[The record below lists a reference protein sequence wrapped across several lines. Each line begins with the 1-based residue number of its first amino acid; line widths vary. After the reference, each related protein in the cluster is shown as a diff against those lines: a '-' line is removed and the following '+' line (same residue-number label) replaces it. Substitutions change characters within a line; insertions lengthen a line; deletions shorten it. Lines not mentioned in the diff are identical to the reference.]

1 MLTEPAAP
9 VKSEIKSSRPGHA
22 PTVPIQTRW
31 RDYLPPDL
39 QKFLYITGMPANAS
53 SFPAVERPQPGAGE
67 GDRGHARD
75 RLIYGSVIFASAF
88 LLFLVQPLIAK
99 MILPWFGGVAE
110 VWAVCLVFFQTV
122 LLLGYLYA
130 HLLVRYF
137 RPRVQGRIHAA
148 LLAASVLW
156 LPILPKASWQPSG
169 REDPAIYILW
179 LLALTIGLP
188 FFLLSSTS
196 PLLQAWYARSR
207 GASPYRFYSLS
218 NVASLLAL
226 MLFPI
231 LFEPNF
237 STSHQAIGWSAAYA
251 VLVALCGALGLALG
265 RRSDSALAPRRGD
278 ISPPDVKRK
287 LLWISLAACGSAL
300 LLAITNHIT
309 QDVASVPFL
318 WVIPL
323 GLYLLSF
330 ILCFEGP
337 RWYPRGGFLKLLAMA
352 LGGMAYAL
360 LPAYAGLP
368 FIVLV
373 PLFCIGLFICCMF
386 CHGELARRKPDPAHL
401 TSFYLMLSL
410 GGAIGAALVALVA
423 PRIFSGFYE
432 LEIALGA
439 CAVLV
444 YVVHRND
451 AEGPFR
457 RGGSPLALAALAA
470 LVALFL
476 GGLVYTV
483 RRQKEQ
489 DRLSVRNFYGVLR
502 VTDVNP
508 SASAG
513 AKTVSLAGDARY
525 RRLVNG
531 AIVHG
536 LQFLAPKRRDMP
548 TTYYGPDSGIGVTL
562 RALEGTRPLRVGVI
576 GLGTGTIAI
585 YGRPGDQYTFYEIDP
600 LDIRLAHTQFTFL
613 RDCRASIRI
622 VQGDA
627 RLSLEREAPQK
638 FDVLAVDAFTG
649 DSIPVHLLTLQAF
662 QLYFRQLRQRGVL
675 AVHISNRYLN
685 LEPVVEAA
693 AAHLHKEAIEIENP
707 DDHPKGIFE
716 SFWILVG
723 NRAGF
728 LAQPA
733 IEADGR
739 VLSPSKKDVLWTDDY
754 SSLFRIL
761 K

>member
-1 MLTEPAAP
+1 MTTNPLQPKSVDNPPAP
-9 VKSEIKSSRPGHA
+9 FSELGRPRRH
-22 PTVPIQTRW
+22 
-31 RDYLPPDL
+31 RD
-39 QKFLYITGMPANAS
+39 T
-53 SFPAVERPQPGAGE
+53 
-67 GDRGHARD
+67 
-75 RLIYGSVIFASAF
+75 LIYGAVIFSSAF

-99 MILPWFGGVAE
+99 LILPWFGGVAE

-130 HLLVRYF
+130 HLLARKF

-169 REDPAIYILW
+169 REDPATYILW

-188 FFLLSSTS
+188 FLVLSSTS

-207 GASPYRFYSLS
+207 GASPYRFYALS
-218 NVASLLAL
+218 NVGSLLAL
-226 MLFPI
+226 LVYPG
-231 LFEPNF
+231 LVEPQF
-237 STSHQAIGWSAAYA
+237 SSSHQATGWSAAYI
-251 VLVALCGALGLALG
+251 VVILLCGAVGLALG
-265 RRSDSALAPRRGD
+265 RQPGPSTAPAPAD
-278 ISPPDVKRK
+278 VPPPDAKRQ
-287 LLWISLAACGSAL
+287 LLWICLAACGSAL

-318 WVIPL
+318 WVLPL

-330 ILCFEGP
+330 ILCFEG
-337 RWYPRGGFLKLLAMA
+337 RGWYRRGLFLRLLALA

-360 LPAYAGLP
+360 SPTYAGLP
-368 FIVLV
+368 LLVLV
-373 PLFCIGLFICCMF
+373 PLFCVGLFLCCMF
-386 CHGELARRKPDPAHL
+386 CHGELARLKPDPAHL

-423 PRIFSGFYE
+423 PRVFSGFYE

-444 YVVHRND
+444 YVVHRGD
-451 AEGPFR
+451 SEGPFR
-457 RGGSPLALAALAA
+457 RTGPLLARAGLAA

-476 GGLVYTV
+476 VSLGFTIQ
-483 RRQKEQ
+483 RQREQ

-502 VTDVNP
+502 VSDVTP
-508 SASAG
+508 PPATTGG
-513 AKTVSLAGDARY
+513 AAAPVSPFEGRY
-525 RRLVNG
+525 RQLVNG
-531 AIVHG
+531 TIEHG
-536 LQFLAPKRRDMP
+536 LQFLAAGRRDLP
-548 TTYYGPDSGIGVTL
+548 TTYYGPNSGIGVAL
-562 RALEGTRPLRVGVI
+562 RALEGKRPLRVGVI

-585 YGRPGDQYTFYEIDP
+585 YGRAADRYTFYEINP
-600 LDIRLAHTQFTFL
+600 LDIQLAHSEFTFL
-613 RDCRASIRI
+613 RDSPASIRI
-622 VQGDA
+622 VRGDA
-627 RLSLEREAPQK
+627 RLSLEHEPPQR

-662 QLYFRQLRQRGVL
+662 QLYFRQLQPQGVL

-693 AAHLHKEAIEIENP
+693 AAHLNKEAVEIENR
-707 DDHPKGIFE
+707 DDHPRGIFE
-716 SFWILVG
+716 SVWILVG
-723 NRAGF
+723 SREGF
-728 LAQPA
+728 LAQSA
-733 IEADGR
+733 IEAAGR
-739 VLSPSKKDVLWTDDY
+739 VLSPSKRDIFWTDDY
-754 SSLFRIL
+754 SSLFRVL